1 MPGVC
6 TCACENLMMA
16 KKPEKLHA
24 NMKMACR
31 WVLMILTHIWELTS
45 FKSVLVLVSSMPE
58 ELSVSK
64 GLRQRFKVRVRVKRF
79 KGSLFETIYY
89 NAKCEHTA

>member
-6 TCACENLMMA
+6 ACTCENLMMA

-31 WVLMILTHIWELTS
+31 WVLMYEL
-45 FKSVLVLVSSMPE
+45 FKDCLESE
-58 ELSVSK
+58 ENK
-64 GLRQRFKVRVRVKRF
+64 KQG
-79 KGSLFETIYY
+79 GGD
-89 NAKCEHTA
+89 